1 VSLYDDQDPTVVV
14 ADELVQV
21 DLGIV
26 PLAVGLLETS
36 TEDVAI
42 IDTDVLSRVVE
53 SHVELGLRF
62 G

>member
-1 VSLYDDQDPTVVV
+1 VSLCDDQDYTVVV
-14 ADELVQV
+14 ADEVVQV

-26 PLAVGLLETS
+26 PLAIGLLKTS

>member
-26 PLAVGLLETS
+26 PLAVGLLQTS

-53 SHVELGLRF
+53 SHVGLGLKF